1 VYLTKS
7 TDSRLIENAIIHSI
21 FKKSPK
27 RADVYY
33 FVHVHTDDD
42 PYTRTF
48 HVEHVVP
55 QELVRIDFHLGFRVD
70 HAINYMFRQVVTD
83 LVRNQ
88 EIDITSRYASL
99 REQDIAGD
107 FQFVLLNKTLP
118 YEHFLR
124 GWKRVA
130 LRLHGWLKWLG
141 VSDQESFGLDNSTFT
156 VENVPLQ
163 MPGRPELALTR
174 T

>member
-1 VYLTKS
+1 M
-7 TDSRLIENAIIHSI
+7 
-21 FKKSPK
+21 
-27 RADVYY
+27 
-33 FVHVHTDDD
+33 HTDDE

-48 HVEHVVP
+48 HVEHIVP
-55 QELVRIDFHLGFRVD
+55 QELVRIDFRLGFRVD

-83 LVRNQ
+83 LVRNK

-99 REQDIAGD
+99 RDQDIVGD

-118 YEHFLR
+118 YEHFLK
-124 GWKRVA
+124 GWNRVM
-130 LRLHGWLKWLG
+130 LRLHSWLKRLG

-163 MPGRPELALTR
+163 MPARPELELTR
-174 T
+174 A